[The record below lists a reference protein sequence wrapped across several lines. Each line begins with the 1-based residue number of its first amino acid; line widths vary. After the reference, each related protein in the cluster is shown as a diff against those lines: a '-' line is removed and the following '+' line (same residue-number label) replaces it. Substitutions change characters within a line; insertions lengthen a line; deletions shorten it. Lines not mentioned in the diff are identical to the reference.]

1 MTMTDAHDT
10 QRRLDRLEVRLR
22 RSQRITLALG
32 TLALTGIAA
41 AFTPRSDRVRFT
53 EIDAERINIV
63 ESDGRL
69 RLVISN
75 RERSPTPMVRGQEF
89 GGSAGRRPGLISYN
103 DELTENGGFIW
114 GGGRNPDGTYWAE
127 QSLTF
132 DQYEQDQIIALQY
145 IDANGV
151 RRHGLQILDRNERSM
166 LEQHTAWLRVDSIPP
181 GPARDSAIA
190 RFREEYP
197 VAQRLYVGRDRS
209 RAASVV
215 LGDPEGRTRLRLRVD
230 STGQASI
237 QFLDEEG
244 RVTRELAGR

>member
-1 MTMTDAHDT
+1 MTCDT
-10 QRRLDRLEVRLR
+10 GTEQRLR
-22 RSQRITLALG
+22 RLEATVRRYRWMSGSALALFVIACATALAPAQARQRIAELE
-32 TLALTGIAA
+32 
-41 AFTPRSDRVRFT
+41 V
-53 EIDAERINIV
+53 ERINIV
-63 ESDGRL
+63 EPDGTT

-75 RERSPTPMVRGQEF
+75 RQRSPAPMLRGQPF
-89 GGSAGRRPGLISYN
+89 GSSAGRRPGLISYN
-103 DELTENGGFIW
+103 DEMTENGGFIW

-151 RRHGLQILDRNERSM
+151 RRQGLQILDRTERDF
-166 LEQHTAWLRVDSIPP
+166 LEQHVAWQAVDSIPP

-190 RFREEYP
+190 HFRAEFP

-209 RAASVV
+209 RASTVV
-215 LGDPEGRTRLRLRVD
+215 LGDPQGRTRLRLSVD
-230 STGQASI
+230 SVGRASI

-244 RVTRELAGR
+244 RVTNELSGVP